1 MRQADRCVIVNLDDV
16 RAALQL
22 LQKGLTSTST
32 DLRDNLDIYN
42 QTDDKGLEAGK
53 TNDRYA
59 RVMFPF
65 LREAEDEVKSLQ
77 DKMRL
82 ATSVFQEVLKL
93 YQEDHRSQTTGEFF
107 SIFKTLVVSY
117 EVSASQS
124 HLL

>member
-1 MRQADRCVIVNLDDV
+1 MNLDDV

-42 QTDDKGLEAGK
+42 QTDDVEPEAEK

-59 RVMFPF
+59 RIMFPF
-65 LREAEDEVKSLQ
+65 LREAEDEVQSLQ

-82 ATSVFQEVLKL
+82 AGSVFQEVLKL

-117 EVSASQS
+117 EVCDLLYNSERSDICCSAS
-124 HLL
+124 